1 MPLKKAEKYK
11 PTNLEEIK
19 NNPYLL
25 KKEYDLLLRF
35 INKDF
40 DKFINKGI
48 FSAGRRAR
56 KKLTRLRTVSLYLY
70 RAIHLLQKERK
81 LELDKIKRG
90 FIFNTKSTKDS

>member
-11 PTNLEEIK
+11 PVDLEEIK
-19 NNPYLL
+19 DNPYLL
-25 KKEYDLLLRF
+25 KKEYDVLIKF

-70 RAIHLLQKERK
+70 RAIHILQRERK
-81 LELDKIKRG
+81 QELDKIKRG
-90 FIFNTKSTKDS
+90 FIFNSK

>member
-11 PTNLEEIK
+11 PANLEEIK
-19 NNPYLL
+19 DNPYLL
-25 KKEYDLLLRF
+25 KEQELLLRF